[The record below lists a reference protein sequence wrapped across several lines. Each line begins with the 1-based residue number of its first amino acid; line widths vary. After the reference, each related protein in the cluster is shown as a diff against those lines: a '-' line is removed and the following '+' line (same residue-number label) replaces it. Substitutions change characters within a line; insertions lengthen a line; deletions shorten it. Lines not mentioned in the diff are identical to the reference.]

1 MQSAAQVKGVV
12 RELQALNASV
22 QLLQARLSKLALG
35 GGKVDDG
42 SVKSKV
48 RPRAAAACLSC
59 PGRAAA

>member
-1 MQSAAQVKGVV
+1 M

-48 RPRAAAACLSC
+48 HPRAATACLSC